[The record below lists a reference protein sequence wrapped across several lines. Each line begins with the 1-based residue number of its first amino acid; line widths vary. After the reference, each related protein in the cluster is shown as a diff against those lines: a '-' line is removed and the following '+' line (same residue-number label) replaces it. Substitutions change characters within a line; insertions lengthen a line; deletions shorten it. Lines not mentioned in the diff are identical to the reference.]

1 MAITTVR
8 TTYALDVP
16 TVRALDDLA
25 QHWQTSKSETLR
37 RLILSAAKEQLST
50 RHANPRLAAL
60 RALQDGVKASRTAP
74 LKTAP
79 PLPSATVP
87 MRVEPVSSPVKTDD
101 SPEQLDSWLL

>member
-25 QHWQTSKSETLR
+25 QHWQISKSETLR

-50 RHANPRLAAL
+50 RQANPRLAAL
-60 RALQDGVKASRTAP
+60 RALQDGVKANRTAH
-74 LKTAP
+74 
-79 PLPSATVP
+79 PLPSATGP
-87 MRVEPVSSPVKTDD
+87 MRVEPVPSPVKTDD
-101 SPEQLDSWLL
+101 SHEQLDSWLL